1 MERSAGYSNM
11 VQMQYK
17 DSILTAICSGLER
30 QEEWETWP
38 QTLAQCYKDSET
50 PCAPNLVNR
59 GLGEI
64 QPRFNTVGDLVL
76 ISRGSLPQKML

>member
-1 MERSAGYSNM
+1 M

-17 DSILTAICSGLER
+17 DSILTAICNGLER
-30 QEEWETWP
+30 LEEWETWT

-50 PCAPNLVNR
+50 PCAVNLVNR

-64 QPRFNTVGDLVL
+64 QPRFNTAGDLVL
-76 ISRGSLPQKML
+76 ISSGSLPQKTL